1 MKALVYTQPEEMTF
15 RDEPDPEPAADEVLI
30 KVEAAGICGSDMHA
44 YHGHDERRIPP
55 LILGHE
61 AAGTIVSGPGTGRRV
76 VVNPL
81 MTCGQCDYCLGGRS
95 NLCRSRQIIGM
106 TPREGAFAEYLRMP
120 ERNLVTLPEG
130 MDPVHASVT
139 EPVATSLHTIHLAA
153 RAVYRP
159 LAELRS
165 LVIGAGAVGLAA
177 ALILR
182 HQGCTDLSIGDTND
196 LRRKTA
202 ERAGVGAVY
211 DPRRETLEDASFDL
225 VIDAV
230 GGEVTR
236 KVAVEAVKPGGVVM
250 HIGLMDSAGG
260 LDIRKITLQEVTFI
274 GTYTYTM
281 VDFRATVAMLNSGA
295 LGSLDWIEQRPLAEG
310 GAAFQD
316 IDRGSTP
323 AAKIVLSP

>member
-61 AAGTIVSGPGTGRRV
+61 AAGTIVSGPGMGRRV

-95 NLCRSRQIIGM
+95 NLCRGRQIIGM

-120 ERNLVTLPEG
+120 ERNLVPLPHG
-130 MDPVHASVT
+130 MDPIHASVT

-153 RAVYRP
+153 RAAHRP

-165 LVIGAGAVGLAA
+165 LVIGAGTIGLAA

-182 HQGCTDLSIGDTND
+182 HQGCTDLRVGDTND

-202 ERAGVGAVY
+202 EKAGADAVY
-211 DPRRETLEDASFDL
+211 DPRSDNPGEASFDL

-236 KVAVEAVKPGGVVM
+236 AAAVKAVKPGGVVM
-250 HIGLMDSAGG
+250 HIGLMDNAGG

-281 VDFRATVAMLNSGA
+281 VDFRATVAMLHSGA
-295 LGSLDWIEQRPLAEG
+295 LGPLNWIERRPLAD
-310 GAAFQD
+310 GAGAFLD
-316 IDRGSTP
+316 IDKGRTP
-323 AAKIVLSP
+323 AAKIVLTP